1 MKFVTV
7 KESHYAAD
15 LQILKSRLESEGIK
29 CFVEGEL
36 TSQVLNHIPVMQAE
50 LKVHESDIEK
60 VKAILIEIGEWNK
73 DSKII
78 CPKCGSEK
86 YRVKRSLK
94 DKLKLL
100 VAAII
105 SAVTFTPLNQNLP
118 STKLICE
125 YCETEFYHNQ
135 GSL

>member
-15 LQILKSRLESEGIK
+15 LQILKSRLESEGIA

-36 TSQVLNHIPVMQAE
+36 TSQLLTHIPTMQAE

-60 VKAILIEIGEWNK
+60 VKAILIETGEWNNDLK
-73 DSKII
+73 VV

-86 YRVKRSLK
+86 YRIKRTLK
-94 DKLKLL
+94 DKMKLL
-100 VAAII
+100 AVAFI
-105 SAVTFTPLNQNLP
+105 SAITFTPLNQNTP
-118 STKLICE
+118 SSKLICK
-125 YCETEFYHNQ
+125 YCETEFYHKQ